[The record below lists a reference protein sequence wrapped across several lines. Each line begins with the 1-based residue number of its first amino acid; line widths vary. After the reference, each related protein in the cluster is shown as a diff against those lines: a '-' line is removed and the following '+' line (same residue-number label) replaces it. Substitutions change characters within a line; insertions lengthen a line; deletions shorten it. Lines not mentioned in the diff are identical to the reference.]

1 MSETRTLLENIGTA
15 LYYADGWQLP
25 VGVVTLLRDCKSAL
39 EQAERSEPAAA
50 SVPLP
55 NCICPTTYAH
65 GMIIPIA
72 DGDCPRCFPKTAE
85 APEGAAPAGV
95 TAPIDPIYFMSKM
108 LEGLAAGD
116 ADKSLAYA
124 RHYIEQLEASGSASQ
139 AKRLRDAMDGT
150 ARMVGLAAPAGAHCN
165 DCTDPHCHGAAP
177 AVSREAEGAQDWDN
191 VFTPEDGDLIAMA
204 ARYTDHEQGCA
215 YDWQKAESV
224 CDCGLWELLGRL
236 AKRLAL
242 ASSAAG
248 ARPETEERS

>member
-1 MSETRTLLENIGTA
+1 MA
-15 LYYADGWQLP
+15 AADGA
-25 VGVVTLLRDCKSAL
+25 GVLSFAGRAVRQIVRHAVS
-39 EQAERSEPAAA
+39 ERKCECHVEGCACCDWTGVQP
-50 SVPLP
+50 
-55 NCICPTTYAH
+55 
-65 GMIIPIA
+65 
-72 DGDCPRCFPKTAE
+72 E

-177 AVSREAEGAQDWDN
+177 AVSREASVPLLIDQLADRLEDWAQNEEMIDQFFLGHGKDCN
-191 VFTPEDGDLIAMA
+191 EA
-204 ARYTDHEQGCA
+204 A
-215 YDWQKAESV
+215 K
-224 CDCGLWELLGRL
+224 LLR
-236 AKRLAL
+236 AL
-242 ASSAAG
+242 SSAPG
-248 ARPETEERS
+248 ERT

>member
-1 MSETRTLLENIGTA
+1 MA
-15 LYYADGWQLP
+15 AADGA
-25 VGVVTLLRDCKSAL
+25 GVLSFAGRAVRQIVRHAVS
-39 EQAERSEPAAA
+39 ERKCECHVEGCACCDWTGVQP
-50 SVPLP
+50 
-55 NCICPTTYAH
+55 
-65 GMIIPIA
+65 
-72 DGDCPRCFPKTAE
+72 E

-177 AVSREAEGAQDWDN
+177 AVSREASVPQVGELERVRLRLIALWGD
-191 VFTPEDGDLIAMA
+191 PEDCED
-204 ARYTDHEQGCA
+204 CA
-215 YDWQKAESV
+215 VIESRPCRV
-224 CDCGLWELLGRL
+224 HANWENG
-236 AKRLAL
+236 
-242 ASSAAG
+242 
-248 ARPETEERS
+248 E

>member
-177 AVSREAEGAQDWDN
+177 AVSREASVPLLIDQLADRLEDWAQNEEMIDQFFLGHGKDCN
-191 VFTPEDGDLIAMA
+191 EA
-204 ARYTDHEQGCA
+204 A
-215 YDWQKAESV
+215 K
-224 CDCGLWELLGRL
+224 LLR
-236 AKRLAL
+236 AL
-242 ASSAAG
+242 SSAPG
-248 ARPETEERS
+248 ERR

>member
-1 MSETRTLLENIGTA
+1 MA
-15 LYYADGWQLP
+15 AADGA
-25 VGVVTLLRDCKSAL
+25 GVLSFAGRAVRQIVRHAVS
-39 EQAERSEPAAA
+39 ERKCECHVEGCACCDWTGVQP
-50 SVPLP
+50 
-55 NCICPTTYAH
+55 
-65 GMIIPIA
+65 
-72 DGDCPRCFPKTAE
+72 E

-177 AVSREAEGAQDWDN
+177 AVSREAAQRVKDGTWPQRCEQRAFVEGAAW
-191 VFTPEDGDLIAMA
+191 VRFALTGFTPFASERDVAEQEAVKRYGDP
-204 ARYTDHEQGCA
+204 
-215 YDWQKAESV
+215 
-224 CDCGLWELLGRL
+224 
-236 AKRLAL
+236 L
-242 ASSAAG
+242 ASSSAG
-248 ARPETEERS
+248 AQETPPAKPTPPPLRTLREGHMPTPEEQS

>member
-1 MSETRTLLENIGTA
+1 MNFDNSVRDARGEVIGFRC
-15 LYYADGWQLP
+15 D
-25 VGVVTLLRDCKSAL
+25 VCDRVVSKMWG
-39 EQAERSEPAAA
+39 
-50 SVPLP
+50 
-55 NCICPTTYAH
+55 TTCNLCRKL
-65 GMIIPIA
+65 
-72 DGDCPRCFPKTAE
+72 DKVLE

-177 AVSREAEGAQDWDN
+177 AVSREASVPLLIDQLADRLEDWAQNEEMIDQFFLGHGKDCN
-191 VFTPEDGDLIAMA
+191 EA
-204 ARYTDHEQGCA
+204 A
-215 YDWQKAESV
+215 K
-224 CDCGLWELLGRL
+224 LLR
-236 AKRLAL
+236 AL
-242 ASSAAG
+242 SSAPG
-248 ARPETEERS
+248 ERT